1 VGTSDKN
8 SIPEGSGSQG
18 GGRIALLP
26 QKSRK
31 FYSFKAVKKA
41 LSDRLWKQAYV
52 PVNVFL
58 LFAKRNGKRKPV
70 GACLGADPRTI
81 ARIFN
86 FAREHDLAVL
96 HLGIFFL
103 RKETAEKLREN
114 RKIAKGDR
122 EKLAQLDLHAISGAN
137 KLVRLAFRVFID
149 IDNKDTKALWRLIKY
164 LWKLKIYPE
173 VWETQKG
180 YHVYIYFYH
189 RKVYR
194 VVSVEDEDG
203 KKRVEKVFQG
213 YELPFAKDYR
223 IKHVRRG
230 LKELCSKVGV
240 KADIVSASHSV
251 WVEGIPNP
259 LKDGFATKL
268 ILNGKP
274 LSLEDLWQKTLPLWL
289 PKELFRRPRYRVRKP
304 KNEEKAEDALRELDK
319 LLEPPY
325 SNVFFALSR
334 HGTLKA
340 CRQLWK
346 AGYDLSDI
354 EDELKNRL
362 EIRTES
368 DKEALQNF
376 LKYFEEHYTDTPKPQ
391 ARPQKEKERKHE
403 HYWELAPKVREALE
417 KGYLK
422 TTHIARYLGCT
433 RDRVKKFKSFLK
445 THGYSLEDLLTRYE
459 EVMAFLKAHAK
470 GGNKAQR
477 KKEWDREAWLE
488 EYQRREAEFIQRCKE
503 EAEIRRA
510 KKREELEAKGIDPDG
525 WYSWWQIPVWFYPA
539 GSGTIGNTQ
548 FVGGGKE
555 VEFRAGS
562 ILANRPP
569 RTSKKKTNSSPS
581 RAGRNKLF
589 TPAVPLVILSR
600 DYSTKLRDALYE
612 VLQRYHSE
620 DGLPV
625 VLVVPSRFSDTGSTS
640 LKLTPYKVPPRNFR
654 QMWQE
659 IKEKF
664 GKTVQGL
671 STRNGAL
678 DWFLKVWEQVKD
690 KTTLVSVPS
699 TPFPIKKEKPSVLS
713 YLLSAKQ
720 LLAKQTEPPEKKDER
735 KDNHYGKAVLSR
747 AEIAELMRLFQ
758 AHPDKKI
765 SELLPYMPE
774 RARRVLKQF
783 KRELKEELDHLSEL
797 KAKGELPPLLQ
808 KIEGFVRFWVA
819 RFPVLFDPPVVFCR
833 LFDAILRNYEKIYGP
848 DPLFLE
854 LRRVGSYSEFMTKTV
869 YLQEQLRALET
880 QKPKREPKKLK
891 LPPSKVIEDVVR
903 FFEGRR
909 SQVSRQEL
917 ETTIYA
923 AWRKVDKDK
932 ADRLAV
938 SRYIDRYEGVLWKKL
953 NNGHYGLLV
962 SSDEVRV
969 RIRDYVL
976 GLKQAKKN
984 GQGQT
989 SADGNGSVGSQHF
1002 THNGNNGNGKPSAN
1016 GDDSLGSTSLPT
1028 NGNGKYDIDQ
1038 IIHTLQKE
1046 GKVYVPPQFVHEI
1059 VRELRRRGFSVNYWS
1074 ATGLIE
1080 LVGGDDEIPF

>member
-569 RTSKKKTNSSPS
+569 RTSKKKTNSSPP

-654 QMWQE
+654 QLWQE
-659 IKEKF
+659 IREKF

-720 LLAKQTEPPEKKDER
+720 LLAKQTEPPEKKDEK

-774 RARRVLKQF
+774 RARRVLKQV
-783 KRELKEELDHLSEL
+783 KRELKQELDHLSEL

-819 RFPVLFDPPVVFCR
+819 RFPVLFDPPVVFRR

-848 DPLFLE
+848 DPVFLE
-854 LRRVGSYSEFMTKTV
+854 LRRVGSFAEFMTKTV

-938 SRYIDRYEGVLWKKL
+938 SRYIDRYEGVLWRKL
-953 NNGHYGLLV
+953 NNGHYVLLV
-962 SSDEVRV
+962 SSDETET
-969 RIRDYVL
+969 RIRNYVL
-976 GLKQAKKN
+976 ELKQAKKN

-989 SADGNGSVGSQHF
+989 SADGNGSLGSQSS
-1002 THNGNNGNGKPSAN
+1002 NGNNGNGK
-1016 GDDSLGSTSLPT
+1016 
-1028 NGNGKYDIDQ
+1028 YDIEQ
-1038 IIHTLQKE
+1038 ITHTLQKE

-1059 VRELRRRGFSVNYWS
+1059 VRELRRRGFSVNYWTT
-1074 ATGLIE
+1074 TGLIE
-1080 LVGGDDEIPF
+1080 LAGGDDELPF

>member
-548 FVGGGKE
+548 FFGGGKE
-555 VEFRAGS
+555 VGFRAGS

-569 RTSKKKTNSSPS
+569 RTSKEQTKSSSPQ
-581 RAGRNKLF
+581 AGRQQRF

-600 DYSTKLRDALYE
+600 DYSTQLRDALYE

-654 QMWQE
+654 QLWQE

-678 DWFLKVWEQVKD
+678 DWFLKAWEQVKD

-720 LLAKQTEPPEKKDER
+720 LLTEQTEPPEKKDEK

-774 RARRVLKQF
+774 RARQVLKQF

-833 LFDAILRNYEKIYGP
+833 LFDVILRNYEKIYGP
-848 DPLFLE
+848 DPVFLE
-854 LRRVGSYSEFMTKTV
+854 LRRVGSFAEFMTKTV

-938 SRYIDRYEGVLWKKL
+938 SRYIDRYEGVLWRKL
-953 NNGHYGLLV
+953 NNGHYVLLV
-962 SSDEVRV
+962 SSDETETK
-969 RIRDYVL
+969 IRNYVL
-976 GLKQAKKN
+976 ELKQAKKN

-989 SADGNGSVGSQHF
+989 SADGNGSLGSQSS
-1002 THNGNNGNGKPSAN
+1002 NGNNGNGK
-1016 GDDSLGSTSLPT
+1016 
-1028 NGNGKYDIDQ
+1028 YDIEQ
-1038 IIHTLQKE
+1038 ITHTLQKE

-1059 VRELRRRGFSVNYWS
+1059 VRELRRRGFSVNYWTT
-1074 ATGLIE
+1074 TGLIE
-1080 LVGGDDEIPF
+1080 LAGGDDELPF